1 MLGNL
6 KKSAARRNF
15 DLAHELGHL
24 LLHYKVEFSLL
35 DNKSHREYEQEAN
48 LFAGAFLL
56 PEKEF
61 TEDFSMLIKMSSP
74 DSYIDLKKK
83 WVVSIQ
89 AMAYRAHSL
98 GLLDYQKYRYFNIKL
113 NRQGYKIREPLD
125 EEIKVMK
132 PGKVRS
138 ILQLLFDRK
147 YLSLGALLDL
157 LMVDVEFLSNLL
169 GIEMEFFKKYQ
180 NELAKEFTISDLNL
194 KVN

>member
-1 MLGNL
+1 M
-6 KKSAARRNF
+6 
-15 DLAHELGHL
+15 AHELGHL

>member
-1 MLGNL
+1 M
-6 KKSAARRNF
+6 
-15 DLAHELGHL
+15 AHELGHL

-89 AMAYRAHSL
+89 AMAYR
-98 GLLDYQKYRYFNIKL
+98 KT
-113 NRQGYKIREPLD
+113 
-125 EEIKVMK
+125 
-132 PGKVRS
+132 
-138 ILQLLFDRK
+138 
-147 YLSLGALLDL
+147 
-157 LMVDVEFLSNLL
+157 
-169 GIEMEFFKKYQ
+169 
-180 NELAKEFTISDLNL
+180 FTWFT
-194 KVN
+194 